1 MSRILGY
8 FTPVRAYS
16 SAGEIYMQ
24 AASGRVAEALAM
36 HYEKVY
42 VCARVVYGAPP
53 APFDAPLNAP
63 NIELVAQPFWG
74 TTVESLIHFFGIARA
89 YLRTYRRAD
98 VLFVRGGCPYTAIL
112 YFYAAILRKPICHWI
127 VSDPVTLLRT
137 HTRRGPVWDT
147 FALLYAL
154 HDRLVTRLGRWL
166 TNGALICNGREVARA
181 HASSRTVE
189 VVSSTV
195 RENEFFPRTDTCQGS
210 VVRILF

>member
-127 VSDPVTLLRT
+127 FIDPVTLLRERSKSFRARWGRVSFFLAPIPAEGQSCESFLWASCARRKESSICW
-137 HTRRGPVWDT
+137 TRSR
-147 FALLYAL
+147 
-154 HDRLVTRLGRWL
+154 
-166 TNGALICNGREVARA
+166 
-181 HASSRTVE
+181 SS
-189 VVSSTV
+189 
-195 RENEFFPRTDTCQGS
+195 G
-210 VVRILF
+210 